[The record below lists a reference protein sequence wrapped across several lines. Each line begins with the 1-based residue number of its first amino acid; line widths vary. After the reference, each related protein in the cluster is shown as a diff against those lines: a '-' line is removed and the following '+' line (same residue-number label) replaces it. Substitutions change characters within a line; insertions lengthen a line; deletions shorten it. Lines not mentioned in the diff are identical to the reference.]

1 MEKLRWSENKPD
13 KPGLW
18 AFSRSNS
25 SLSIDG
31 VCFGPNTAPFS
42 TVSPYYLFCYLGPIP
57 TILPPP
63 TYRQPNAESDIG
75 KDVEL
80 HTIEY
85 KHNPDSQKVVWQK
98 DIIIKGYQIKYSEK
112 QFFIERKSYGSG
124 WWVTADKLKIM
135 E

>member
-1 MEKLRWSENKPD
+1 MEKLRWSDKKPNKA
-13 KPGLW
+13 GLW
-18 AFSRSNS
+18 AYSTNRSPDR
-25 SLSIDG
+25 LSIDG
-31 VCFGPNTAPFS
+31 ICYGPNTAQAGD
-42 TVSPYYLFCYLGPIP
+42 YLFCYLGPIP

-85 KHNPDSQKVVWQK
+85 KHNPDSQTVVWQK
-98 DIIIKGYQIKYSEK
+98 DIVIKGYQIKYGEK
-112 QFFIERKSYGSG
+112 QFFIERKQYGSG
-124 WWVTADKLKIM
+124 WWVAADKLRIL